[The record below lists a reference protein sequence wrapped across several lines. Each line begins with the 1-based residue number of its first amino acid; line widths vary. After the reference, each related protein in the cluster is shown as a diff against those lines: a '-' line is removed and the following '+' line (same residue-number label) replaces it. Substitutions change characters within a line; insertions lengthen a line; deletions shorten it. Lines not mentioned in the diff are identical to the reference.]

1 MVLYFSGADTNFTF
15 FFEKA
20 TYGVLV
26 TMENT
31 EYQTTLELRENI
43 TFDEK
48 VEIEDLVLPSEQT
61 GTPKMENKDIKE
73 EPMDPQFS
81 SAHEGRKQ
89 SGFSS
94 FQNEMEKDIAKLLKE
109 LDMMSWHDHDQ
120 MRVKKIQQVVEKY
133 QRIEPQG
140 QMNSTVEMLEKNLE
154 ARTTELTKL
163 KQESQ
168 SASQDFDLKINLMS
182 SENYSL
188 KEKFIKIAEEH
199 SAAMSLNSKTMSSI
213 VKLHEKA
220 LDDTNNELNN
230 VKVDLQIAKSTNVAL
245 SNRVQEL
252 ELSSNNQVH
261 DKKEKFKTS
270 LKTFDNEETL
280 ANYYVNLKKVAD
292 KESKTAR
299 PFAYKSHRKSKKA
312 CDRQETENVF
322 TCDTC
327 PKIFKTKKG
336 LSQHRQTHDKNSRK
350 LCCPQEECGMKFYN
364 KTSFDNHMNVHNG
377 IKPHKCRDC
386 GKAYADSGARN
397 KHFRKYHQ

>member
-1 MVLYFSGADTNFTF
+1 
-15 FFEKA
+15 
-20 TYGVLV
+20 
-26 TMENT
+26 MEYT
-31 EYQTTLELRENI
+31 GYQTSLALKENI

-48 VEIEDLVLPSEQT
+48 VNIKDLVLPSEQT
-61 GTPKMENKDIKE
+61 GSSNRENIDIKE
-73 EPMDPQFS
+73 EPMDPQFL

-94 FQNEMEKDIAKLLKE
+94 FQDEMEKDIAKLLEE
-109 LDMMSWHDHDQ
+109 LDMMRRHYHDQ
-120 MRVKKIQQVVEKY
+120 MRVKKIRQLVEKY
-133 QRIEPQG
+133 QRINPQG

-182 SENYSL
+182 SENNSL

-213 VKLHEKA
+213 VKMHEKA
-220 LDDTNNELNN
+220 LDDKNNELNN
-230 VKVDLQIAKSTNVAL
+230 VKKDLQIAKSTNLAL

-261 DKKEKFKTS
+261 DKKEKFKPS
-270 LKTFDNEETL
+270 LKTFDNEETI
-280 ANYYVNLKKVAD
+280 ANCYVNLQKKKKVAD

-299 PFAYKSHRKSKKA
+299 PFAYKSHKKSIKVYDIQK
-312 CDRQETENVF
+312 TENVF

-397 KHFRKYHQ
+397 KHFRHCHQ